1 MSHVLEKRGKMWQA
15 VFFTVILVTF
25 LPFLISR
32 HFSSFLCLFDLFGGA
47 SAKELKDMGFE
58 CRDLVDFFEVT
69 DLVNATFSKVRLWQL
84 WADHVQSKI
93 VKGYQ
98 QDPKLLGTACFS
110 FFSHQFPMISSWFSV
125 VNETGRT
132 WGLSEDSATLEVW
145 SKLVSWHLI
154 SRRSIMAIVRWVC
167 WDVEEVSFDK
177 FHIVSQVQE
186 SLRSFMNSNSFSVR
200 CESSNIKIDCL
211 ITKQNT

>member
-110 FFSHQFPMISSWFSV
+110 FFFSSVSHDFFLIFS
-125 VNETGRT
+125 
-132 WGLSEDSATLEVW
+132 
-145 SKLVSWHLI
+145 
-154 SRRSIMAIVRWVC
+154 
-167 WDVEEVSFDK
+167 
-177 FHIVSQVQE
+177 
-186 SLRSFMNSNSFSVR
+186 
-200 CESSNIKIDCL
+200 CE
-211 ITKQNT
+211 

>member
-1 MSHVLEKRGKMWQA
+1 MLQRAIEIFDTHVLHMSHVLEKRGKMWQA
-15 VFFTVILVTF
+15 VFFTVTLVTF
-25 LPFLISR
+25 LPFLCISP

-98 QDPKLLGTACFS
+98 QRSQTARNSLFFMF
-110 FFSHQFPMISSWFSV
+110 FFSSVSRDFFLIFLIFS
-125 VNETGRT
+125 
-132 WGLSEDSATLEVW
+132 
-145 SKLVSWHLI
+145 
-154 SRRSIMAIVRWVC
+154 
-167 WDVEEVSFDK
+167 
-177 FHIVSQVQE
+177 
-186 SLRSFMNSNSFSVR
+186 
-200 CESSNIKIDCL
+200 
-211 ITKQNT
+211 